1 MSTLLVADGWVDLIA
16 AVASRDAPEL
26 QAEVRA
32 NALQPLPDKA
42 LVKSL
47 QERVRQHAA
56 VLGIEP
62 EILATKRD
70 LIGVALND
78 APPHLQNGWRARELA
93 PLLKRAS

>member
-1 MSTLLVADGWVDLIA
+1 MLAALAARNDAD
-16 AVASRDAPEL
+16 L

-32 NALQPLPDKA
+32 NAALPMPDKA

-47 QERVRQHAA
+47 QERVRQRAA

-70 LIGVALND
+70 LVAVALND
-78 APPHLQNGWRARELA
+78 PPLHLRTGWRSRELA
-93 PLLKRAS
+93 EILAGAAPPPASTVD

>member
-1 MSTLLVADGWVDLIA
+1 MA
-16 AVASRDAPEL
+16 AIASRNDAEV

-32 NALQPLPDKA
+32 NAAQPLPDKT

-47 QERVRQHAA
+47 QERVRQRAGE
-56 VLGIEP
+56 LGIEP

-78 APPHLQNGWRARELA
+78 PPLHLRNGWRSRELA
-93 PLLKRAS
+93 ALLERAPEPAASEPAT